1 METYEEFQAKIAELQ
16 AQADEIFKKEQH
28 EALGKIKKLM
38 GMYKISI
45 EDIQGTAKKSR
56 KVSEAKAKYRDPITG
71 SEWSGRGRAPR
82 WLEGK
87 NRDDFRV

>member
-1 METYEEFQAKIAELQ
+1 METYEEVQVEIAKLQ
-16 AQADEIFKKEQH
+16 VQADEFFKKEQH
-28 EALGKIKKLM
+28 EALTKIEKLM
-38 GMYKISI
+38 EVYKISI

-56 KVSEAKAKYRDPITG
+56 KVSEVKAKYRDPITG

>member
-45 EDIQGTAKKSR
+45 EDIQGTVKKSR
-56 KVSEAKAKYRDPITG
+56 KVSEVKAKYRDPITG